1 MLLNVKSDGL
11 PDTNFAPF
19 SHDRVQSHWAQRAG
33 AVRDHDRWHAAHRA
47 SLRFVRSLVG

>member
-19 SHDRVQSHWAQRAG
+19 TYRSGRAG
-33 AVRDHDRWHAAHRA
+33 A
-47 SLRFVRSLVG
+47 SLRSRLQLGAKRLFEASGR